1 MSSPRSVAWDVSTE
15 ETPDAFEQYLAAMIN
30 WYEVSDVSEADQRA
44 FYNRSRTTMTMAGAI
59 GHGACVR
66 QTLSR
71 SPMTLRRSDID
82 GLNLLCNAAAIVG
95 EADGREVRAE
105 PGAVQLRDMT
115 RPAASRL
122 DRVDVTTLVVPR
134 VAVPPAL
141 LSREAHGVVI
151 QPNTPGGRL
160 MRNHLIALEADA
172 ADLSD
177 AEVEAGIQGLLMIAV
192 RVMGLDNPQADEPVA
207 AALHRTV
214 RRVVGAHV
222 ERGLMAGELPPES
235 DDLARIA
242 GVSRATL
249 YRAFDI
255 EGGVA
260 RYLQV
265 RRLHHARTAL
275 ARRRD
280 GVPTVA
286 DVGYRYGF
294 ASPTHF
300 SRQFRQHFGYSPSDI
315 EPASAPAGVTVGAGP
330 IRHDLLVDW
339 LEQLKFRT
347 PEA

>member
-1 MSSPRSVAWDVSTE
+1 MSSPRTVSWDVSTE
-15 ETPDAFEQYLAAMIN
+15 NLPDAFEQYLVAMAN
-30 WYEVSDVSEADQRA
+30 WYEVSDVSEADRLA
-44 FYNRSRTTMTMAGAI
+44 FFNRSRSTMTLAGAI
-59 GHGACVR
+59 GRGSCVR

-71 SPMTLRRSDID
+71 GPATLRRSDID
-82 GLNLLCNAAAIVG
+82 GLNLLVNAAAIVG
-95 EADGREVRAE
+95 DADGRDVRAE
-105 PGAVQLRDMT
+105 PGAIQLRDMT

-134 VAVPPAL
+134 VAAPAAL
-141 LSREAHGVVI
+141 LSREAHGLVV
-151 QPNTPGGRL
+151 PPHTPGARL
-160 MRNHLIALEADA
+160 MRNHLIGLEADA
-172 ADLSD
+172 PDLSD
-177 AEVEAGIQGLLMIAV
+177 DEIEAGIQGLLLIAV
-192 RVMGLDNPQADEPVA
+192 RVMGLDSQQPVEPVA

-214 RRVVGAHV
+214 RQVVGAHV
-222 ERGLMAGELPPES
+222 ERRLVEGELPPAG
-235 DDLARIA
+235 DDLARLA

-286 DVGYRYGF
+286 EIGYRYGF

-315 EPASAPAGVTVGAGP
+315 EPASVPVGVTMGTGP
-330 IRHDLLVDW
+330 IRHDLLIDW
-339 LEQLKFRT
+339 LEHLKFRVT
-347 PEA
+347 

>member
-1 MSSPRSVAWDVSTE
+1 MSSPRSVAWDVSIE
-15 ETPDAFEQYLAAMIN
+15 DVPDAFDQYLAAMVN
-30 WYEVSDVSEADQRA
+30 WYEVSDISEADRLA
-44 FYNRSRTTMTMAGAI
+44 FYNRSRSTMTMTGAI

-66 QTLSR
+66 QTLAR
-71 SPMTLRRSDID
+71 GPATLRRSDID
-82 GLNLLCNAAAIVG
+82 GLHILMNEAAIVG
-95 EADGREVRAE
+95 EADGREIRAE
-105 PGAVQLRDMT
+105 PGAIQLRDMT

-122 DRVDVTTLVVPR
+122 DRVDVTTLVIPR
-134 VAVPPAL
+134 VAAPAVL
-141 LSREAHGVVI
+141 LSREAHGVVV
-151 QPNTPGGRL
+151 QPHMPGARL
-160 MRNHLIALEADA
+160 LRNHLIGLETA
-172 ADLSD
+172 AAELSD
-177 AEVEAGIQGLLMIAV
+177 EEVEAGIQGLMLIAV
-192 RVMGLDNPQADEPVA
+192 KVMGLDGPQAAEPVA

-214 RRVVGAHV
+214 RQVVGTHV
-222 ERGLMAGELPPES
+222 ERGLIAGQLPPEN
-235 DDLARIA
+235 DELARIA

-249 YRAFDI
+249 YRAFDV

-280 GVPTVA
+280 GAPTVA

-294 ASPTHF
+294 ASATHF

-315 EPASAPAGVTVGAGP
+315 EPASAPAGVTAGTGP

-347 PEA
+347 T

>member
-1 MSSPRSVAWDVSTE
+1 MSSPRSVSWDVSVE
-15 ETPDAFEQYLAAMIN
+15 DVPDAFERYLVAMTN
-30 WYEVSDVSEADQRA
+30 WYEVSDISEADQRA
-44 FYNRSRTTMTMAGAI
+44 FYNRSRSTMTMAGAI

-71 SPMTLRRSDID
+71 GGATLRRSDID
-82 GLNLLCNAAAIVG
+82 GLHILMNEAAIVG
-95 EADGREVRAE
+95 EADGREIRAE
-105 PGAVQLRDMT
+105 PGAIQLRDMT

-122 DRVDVTTLVVPR
+122 DRVDVTTLVIPR
-134 VAVPPAL
+134 VAAPTAL
-141 LSREAHGVVI
+141 LSREAHGAVF
-151 QPNTPGGRL
+151 QPHMPGARL
-160 MRNHLIALEADA
+160 MRNHLIGLEAHA

-177 AEVEAGIQGLLMIAV
+177 EEIEAGILGLMLIAV
-192 RVMGLDNPQADEPVA
+192 RVLGLDGPQAAEPVA
-207 AALHRTV
+207 ASAALHRTV
-214 RRVVGAHV
+214 RQVVGAHV
-222 ERGLMAGELPPES
+222 ERGLIAGELPPES
-235 DDLARIA
+235 DELARIA

-249 YRAFDI
+249 YRAFDV

-315 EPASAPAGVTVGAGP
+315 EPAPVPAGVAMANGP
-330 IRHDLLVDW
+330 IRHDVLVDW
-339 LEQLKFRT
+339 LEQLKFKT
-347 PEA
+347 S

>member
-1 MSSPRSVAWDVSTE
+1 MSSPRSVSWDVSVE
-15 ETPDAFEQYLAAMIN
+15 DTPDAFEQYLAAMAN
-30 WYEVSDVSEADQRA
+30 WYEVSDISEADRKT
-44 FYNRSRTTMTMAGAI
+44 FFNRSRSTMTADGAI

-71 SPMTLRRSDID
+71 SAVTLRRSDID
-82 GLNLLCNAAAIVG
+82 GLNLLSNTAAVVG
-95 EADGREVRAE
+95 EADGREIRAE

-115 RPAASRL
+115 RPGASRL

-141 LSREAHGVVI
+141 LSREAHGAVI

-160 MRNHLIALEADA
+160 MRNHLVGLEADA

-177 AEVEAGIQGLLMIAV
+177 AEVAAGVQGLLMIAV
-192 RVMGLDNPQADEPVA
+192 RVMGLDDPQAEEPVA

-222 ERGLMAGELPPES
+222 ERRLLAGELPPEN
-235 DDLARIA
+235 DELARIA

-249 YRAFDI
+249 YRAFDL

-265 RRLHHARTAL
+265 RRLNHARTAL

-286 DVGYRYGF
+286 DIGYRYGF

-300 SRQFRQHFGYSPSDI
+300 SRQFRAHFGYSPSDI
-315 EPASAPAGVTVGAGP
+315 EPASAPTGVAMSTGP

-347 PEA
+347 A